1 MTTILDTIQGPAD
14 LKKVAPEDLPIL
26 AAEIREVILDTVF
39 KTGGHLASNLGVVEL
54 TLALHYTFQFPHDRL
69 LMDVGH
75 QAYPHK
81 LLTGRQGEFGTL
93 RQKDG
98 LSGFL
103 NKFESAHDLYLLGHA
118 GTSISCGLGLS
129 AGDHLAKND
138 RRTVVLVGDSAIGAG
153 MAFEALNHAGEVKR
167 NLLVVLNDNRMSI
180 SKTTG
185 ALTRY
190 LSRIR
195 TGQIYLDIDKDV
207 QSLLSLIPVIGER
220 MERGYERLKDAVKAG
235 TLPGQLFENLGFKY
249 YGPVDGHDT
258 DELLRILGDLKGI
271 DGPLLLH
278 VRTEKGRG
286 HDSAAQ
292 DPRSYHGVSPKKRDK
307 VSRSGRTEPTPSWTR
322 VFGDAVFEAGRKDDK
337 VVVIT
342 AAMPDGTGT
351 RSFQEAFP
359 DRYFDVGICEQH
371 GIGLAS
377 GLATGGFKPVVAIYS
392 TFLQRG
398 YDQIFHDVCLQQSNV
413 VFCLDRAGIVGA
425 DGATHNGTFDISFL
439 RSLPNIVLMAP
450 KDMAELAQMLRFSLD
465 NQDVCAIRYP
475 RCSAV
480 PPMRLGHDEPL
491 VKGKSELL
499 RDGDD
504 GAILAYGSEVA
515 PALEAARILSERG
528 IDVAVVNARFCKP
541 LDTEMID
548 SLVETKPFL
557 VTVEEHMIA
566 GGFGS
571 AVLEHA
577 AGQGTPARI
586 RVLGIPDRFLAHAG
600 RAEILADLGLDTEG
614 IVRSVEEMVH
624 AEAAGPWQ

>member
-1 MTTILDTIQGPAD
+1 MATILETIGGPDDLKRVPPAD
-14 LKKVAPEDLPIL
+14 LPAL

-39 KTGGHLASNLGVVEL
+39 RTGGHLASNLGVVEL
-54 TLALHYTFQFPHDRL
+54 TIALHYVFDFPKDRL
-69 LMDVGH
+69 LLDVGH

-81 LLTGRQGEFGTL
+81 LLTGRLDEFDTL

-98 LSGFL
+98 ISGFL
-103 NKFESAHDLYLLGHA
+103 NKYESPHDLYLLGHA
-118 GTSISCGLGLS
+118 GTTISCGLGLS
-129 AGDHLAKND
+129 AGDHLVDDD
-138 RRTVVLVGDSAIGAG
+138 RHTVVLIGDSSIGAG
-153 MAFEALNHAGEVKR
+153 MAFEALNHAGELKR

-195 TGQIYLDIDKDV
+195 TGQLYQDIDKDV

-235 TLPGQLFENLGFKY
+235 TLPGQLFENLGFRY
-249 YGPVDGHDT
+249 YGPVDGHDI
-258 DELLRILGDLKGI
+258 EGLLRMIGDLRDIG
-271 DGPLLLH
+271 GPLLLH

-292 DPRSYHGVSPKKRDK
+292 DPTTYHGVSPKKRDK
-307 VSRSGRTEPTPSWTR
+307 VSRTGRTEPTPSWTR
-322 VFGDAVFEAGRKDDK
+322 VFGDAVFEAGRKDDR

-351 RSFQEAFP
+351 RPFQEAFP

-371 GIGLAS
+371 AIGLAS
-377 GLATGGFKPVVAIYS
+377 GLATSGLKPVVAIYS

-398 YDQIFHDVCLQQSNV
+398 YDQVFHDVCLQKSDV
-413 VFCLDRAGIVGA
+413 VFCLDRAGVVGA
-425 DGATHNGTFDISFL
+425 DGATHNGTFDLAFL
-439 RSLPNIVLMAP
+439 RTLPNIVLMAP
-450 KDMAELAQMLRFSLD
+450 KDMAELEQMLAFGLSIP
-465 NQDVCAIRYP
+465 DVCAIRYP

-480 PPMRLGHDEPL
+480 PPMRLGRVEPL
-491 VKGKSELL
+491 AMGRAELL

-515 PALEAARILSERG
+515 PSLEAARILAERG

-541 LDTEMID
+541 LDTDMID
-548 SLVETKPFL
+548 SLIESKPFI
-557 VTVEEHMIA
+557 VTVEEHMVA

-577 AGQGTPARI
+577 AGRGTPARI
-586 RVLGIPDRFLAHAG
+586 RVLGIPDRFLEHAS

-614 IVRSVEEMVH
+614 IVRAVEEMVH